1 MKEEVPAEAPAKKRG
16 RKPKAAVE
24 AAPVETP
31 AEAPVKKPRAPCKKK
46 VEENPKEQEH
56 NNTRVPVFDRCA
68 FLADNCFV
76 NMAGELTG
84 SLAILILAAREE
96 SWTGTRLWR

>member
-31 AEAPVKKPRAPCKKK
+31 AEAPVKKPRAPRKKK
-46 VEENPKEQEH
+46 VEENPKE
-56 NNTRVPVFDRCA
+56 
-68 FLADNCFV
+68 
-76 NMAGELTG
+76 
-84 SLAILILAAREE
+84 
-96 SWTGTRLWR
+96 